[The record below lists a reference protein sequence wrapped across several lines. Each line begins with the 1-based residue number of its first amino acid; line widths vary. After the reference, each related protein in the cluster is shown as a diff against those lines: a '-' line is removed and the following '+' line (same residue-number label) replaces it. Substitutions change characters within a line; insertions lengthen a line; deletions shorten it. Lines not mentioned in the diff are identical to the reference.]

1 MHIHTLYIR
10 WRVLVVGRVV
20 NDSST
25 ERRESKGKK
34 LMYTFTLT
42 QTVVHFQVVLITVL
56 EFFQV
61 SFLSRRK
68 KSLNDALLYQ
78 RQLFWQPP
86 HFSFSNALAN
96 LPSGDPHSSLS
107 I

>member
-1 MHIHTLYIR
+1 MH
-10 WRVLVVGRVV
+10 
-20 NDSST
+20 
-25 ERRESKGKK
+25 
-34 LMYTFTLT
+34 TFTLT

-61 SFLSRRK
+61 SFLSLLSRRK

-78 RQLFWQPP
+78 RQIFWQPP